1 MSDGSINV
9 ETGGLSKFAGD
20 VGFYAQEIDPQDI
33 DRSRQA
39 FSAGVTFGTNNASV
53 EVLALKEKYA
63 ETLTNSLTNLTRFVE
78 AAKILAEAAE
88 QAARDYR
95 AVDDSSERSIHNINY
110 MLTTATQR
118 ARATRFP
125 DSPTAGEAS

>member
-1 MSDGSINV
+1 
-9 ETGGLSKFAGD
+9 

-53 EVLALKEKYA
+53 VVLQTKENYA
-63 ETLTNSLTNLTRFVE
+63 KALTNSLTNLSRFVE

-88 QAARDYR
+88 QAAKEYR
-95 AVDDSSERSIHNINY
+95 AVDDQSKASINNINY
-110 MLTTATQR
+110 MLTAATER
-118 ARATRFP
+118 AQATR
-125 DSPTAGEAS
+125 DGEVTP